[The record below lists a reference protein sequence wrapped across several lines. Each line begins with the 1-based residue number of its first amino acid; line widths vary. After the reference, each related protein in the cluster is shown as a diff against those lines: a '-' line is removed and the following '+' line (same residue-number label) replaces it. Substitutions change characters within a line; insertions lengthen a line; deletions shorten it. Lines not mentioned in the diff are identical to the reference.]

1 MSPAN
6 RTPEPWNSFFRELK
20 PYCKIPYPESV
31 PSAVNE
37 IGAPVAY
44 AKPYSAEIPWTCV

>member
-1 MSPAN
+1 M
-6 RTPEPWNSFFRELK
+6 ELDSHG
-20 PYCKIPYPESV
+20 KIPYPESV